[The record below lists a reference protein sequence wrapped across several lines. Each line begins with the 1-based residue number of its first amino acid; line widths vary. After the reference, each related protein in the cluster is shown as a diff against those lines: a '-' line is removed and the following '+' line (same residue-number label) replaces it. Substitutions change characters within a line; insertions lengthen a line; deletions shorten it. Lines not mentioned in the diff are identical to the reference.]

1 MKKRSVVLV
10 LSSMLLVACGGGG
23 DNPKP
28 TSSTSTQFN
37 SSSDVISSSTS
48 SSLKEEKKNFE
59 NVIFKDLKV
68 SYDGKEHILDSVS
81 GAPEDSIIT
90 YDNRKLFVD
99 VGTYESTATIEKEGY
114 NTLVLK
120 ATLTILASDFDGL
133 TLDDVSVTY
142 DGLDHI
148 NDINLVGIQPEGT
161 VLSKTV
167 KDQDGIIVTEA
178 INVGVYNC
186 TIEVSNKNYN
196 KKILTAT
203 LEIKAKKSDMP
214 VFISDDGT
222 IYFANGLDNKYLYSL
237 KNTDVTRLD
246 YSSPKEFNKYSSSK
260 AIFISGTPLLNSV
273 KEVSDNTIKVIYT
286 DSNIND
292 FVKYDDNIFYYSS
305 NSIKDNKSGIY
316 KVNTSNSDNEPIVTK
331 VYEGKTDNLAIRND
345 TLYFTNKENFIC
357 KLNLTTNK
365 SSIILNEKVHEFIVD
380 NNKIYCTINGLINDY
395 IGYIDLSLS
404 NPDVVKLTD
413 AAGEYLNVKNG
424 NLYYNYTDLYSHV
437 DPTKKGIWKI
447 DLSTNKLTQIF
458 ATENVNGFDVESNDS
473 IIYINTNDLHLYRY
487 NISKNINTDLLRN
500 FVIPEVT
507 PINTG
512 GQSIAVGNKVYYL
525 NMYAGKTLYV
535 YDEKTKQNMQLTSNK
550 VTDFYIYG
558 EKLYFNQVTMLTN
571 NDLYCVDLN
580 ISKEAEK
587 ISTNDVRN
595 MISDGTYIY
604 ATHYN
609 WAGVSGGISRMK
621 LDGSEYVKFSEING
635 AKNLT
640 IKDNKLYFI
649 NCSTGQD
656 DGNIEFISLSDISN
670 SSDKL
675 KSTNLS
681 SKIKN
686 VKQFVFDN
694 NNIFYIY
701 NGTIDNSIKRT
712 SFDSLD
718 AGISIAS
725 SKTNPNE
732 IILKDGYVYYYSY
745 AVSAISSAGF
755 YKVNKL
761 ATADK
766 TQELILAYDE
776 IYFGSNFA
784 ITDSNKLYFLNY
796 IPKLILGNAHTYQL
810 DLNNK
815 SVNKIA

>member
-1 MKKRSVVLV
+1 MKKRLVVLV

-148 NDINLVGIQPEGT
+148 NDINLVGIQPEGI

-437 DPTKKGIWKI
+437 DSTKKGIWKI

-535 YDEKTKQNMQLTSNK
+535 YDEKNKTK
-550 VTDFYIYG
+550 
-558 EKLYFNQVTMLTN
+558 
-571 NDLYCVDLN
+571 
-580 ISKEAEK
+580 
-587 ISTNDVRN
+587 
-595 MISDGTYIY
+595 Y
-604 ATHYN
+604 A
-609 WAGVSGGISRMK
+609 V
-621 LDGSEYVKFSEING
+621 
-635 AKNLT
+635 
-640 IKDNKLYFI
+640 
-649 NCSTGQD
+649 
-656 DGNIEFISLSDISN
+656 NIE
-670 SSDKL
+670 
-675 KSTNLS
+675 
-681 SKIKN
+681 
-686 VKQFVFDN
+686 
-694 NNIFYIY
+694 
-701 NGTIDNSIKRT
+701 
-712 SFDSLD
+712 
-718 AGISIAS
+718 
-725 SKTNPNE
+725 
-732 IILKDGYVYYYSY
+732 
-745 AVSAISSAGF
+745 
-755 YKVNKL
+755 
-761 ATADK
+761 
-766 TQELILAYDE
+766 
-776 IYFGSNFA
+776 
-784 ITDSNKLYFLNY
+784 
-796 IPKLILGNAHTYQL
+796 
-810 DLNNK
+810 
-815 SVNKIA
+815 

>member
-1 MKKRSVVLV
+1 MY
-10 LSSMLLVACGGGG
+10 GG
-23 DNPKP
+23 
-28 TSSTSTQFN
+28 
-37 SSSDVISSSTS
+37 
-48 SSLKEEKKNFE
+48 
-59 NVIFKDLKV
+59 
-68 SYDGKEHILDSVS
+68 
-81 GAPEDSIIT
+81 A
-90 YDNRKLFVD
+90 
-99 VGTYESTATIEKEGY
+99 
-114 NTLVLK
+114 
-120 ATLTILASDFDGL
+120 
-133 TLDDVSVTY
+133 
-142 DGLDHI
+142 
-148 NDINLVGIQPEGT
+148 
-161 VLSKTV
+161 
-167 KDQDGIIVTEA
+167 
-178 INVGVYNC
+178 
-186 TIEVSNKNYN
+186 
-196 KKILTAT
+196 
-203 LEIKAKKSDMP
+203 
-214 VFISDDGT
+214 
-222 IYFANGLDNKYLYSL
+222 
-237 KNTDVTRLD
+237 
-246 YSSPKEFNKYSSSK
+246 
-260 AIFISGTPLLNSV
+260 
-273 KEVSDNTIKVIYT
+273 
-286 DSNIND
+286 
-292 FVKYDDNIFYYSS
+292 FY
-305 NSIKDNKSGIY
+305 
-316 KVNTSNSDNEPIVTK
+316 
-331 VYEGKTDNLAIRND
+331 
-345 TLYFTNKENFIC
+345 
-357 KLNLTTNK
+357 
-365 SSIILNEKVHEFIVD
+365 
-380 NNKIYCTINGLINDY
+380 
-395 IGYIDLSLS
+395 
-404 NPDVVKLTD
+404 KLTD

-424 NLYYNYTDLYSHV
+424 NLYYNYTDLYSYV

-473 IIYINTNDLHLYRY
+473 IIYVNTNDLHLYRY
-487 NISKNINTDLLRN
+487 NISKNINTDLLNN